1 MRTPLYGL
9 AWLSA
14 FVATATDPQARRHDE
29 RGAAFTEYV
38 VLLAVIVAVVVGL
51 LWTLRTP
58 LVNAIN
64 GVVSALGGAGTPPA
78 TP

>member
-1 MRTPLYGL
+1 MRNPLYGL
-9 AWLSA
+9 AWMSA
-14 FVATATDPQARRHDE
+14 FIATAKNQPRHDE

-51 LWTLRTP
+51 LWTLRGP
-58 LVNAIN
+58 LEAAID
-64 GVVSALGGAGTPPA
+64 GVVTQLGSAGTPPA

>member
-1 MRTPLYGL
+1 MRTPLYGI
-9 AWLSA
+9 AWMSA
-14 FVATATDPQARRHDE
+14 FVATAADPKARKHDE

-51 LWTLRTP
+51 LWALRTP

-64 GVVSALGGAGTPPA
+64 GVITSLNGAGTPPA
-78 TP
+78 P

>member
-14 FVATATDPQARRHDE
+14 FVATAPSPKARRDE
-29 RGAAFTEYV
+29 KGAAFTEYV

-51 LWTLRTP
+51 LWTLRGP
-58 LVNAIN
+58 LETAIT
-64 GVVSALGGAGTPPA
+64 GVVTKLNGASTPPA
-78 TP
+78 AP

>member
-14 FVATATDPQARRHDE
+14 FVATATDREARDE

-51 LWTLRTP
+51 LWTLRQP
-58 LVNAIN
+58 LVDAID
-64 GVVSALGGAGTPPA
+64 GVVTALTGAGNPPA

>member
-9 AWLSA
+9 AWMSA
-14 FVATATDPQARRHDE
+14 FFATTDLKARKHDE

-51 LWTLRTP
+51 LWTLRGP
-58 LVNAIN
+58 LETAIT
-64 GVVSALGGAGTPPA
+64 GVVTKLNGASTPPA